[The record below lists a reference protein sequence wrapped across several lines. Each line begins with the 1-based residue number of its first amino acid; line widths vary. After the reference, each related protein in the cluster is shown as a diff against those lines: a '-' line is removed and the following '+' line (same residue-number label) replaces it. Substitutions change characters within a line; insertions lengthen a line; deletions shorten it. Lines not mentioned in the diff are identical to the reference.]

1 MAQEEFDSIQEVL
14 RRRRG
19 AAFVGRDGQLA
30 LFRENHGLPPDR
42 RAYVFNVH
50 GEGGVG
56 KSTLLERW
64 RQIARELSVAEA
76 MIDEHVFGVPEG
88 MSAIVEQLD
97 TGGATKDFRRRYADF
112 RRSRE
117 RLESDP
123 QAPRELWRQVIRTGV
138 KVGLHASK
146 ALPGVAPVVDLVD
159 GDTAADAVDRVR
171 EFLVGKVRDSRE
183 VRLLLSPTREL
194 SPGFVAALSRIAARR
209 PVCLFFD
216 TFEQTGAFLSD
227 WLRDL
232 LLGEYGA
239 LSTNVT
245 IVVAGRLPLDPNGW
259 SELLGLVAP
268 VPLNPFTDAE
278 ARQLLAAQG
287 VTDPRAVETI
297 LALSGGLPLLIDM
310 LAKSRPADTDEI
322 GDPTDTAV
330 ERFLKWEPDETRRR
344 VALAGALPRGLD
356 EDLLRAAA
364 GADSAADLFGWL
376 TGQAFVRLHAGRYR
390 YHSVVRAPMLR
401 RQRQRSPE
409 QWAEGHAR
417 LADTYRSRRDL
428 ASTERA
434 WTDAVWLDHHVEM
447 TYHDLIARKLR
458 LPAALHDA
466 VTAAA
471 EGIAVARRWSELIL
485 EAGRDAD
492 DDAMRTL
499 GESLVAAAT
508 TVDSDGTAFL
518 TTLIESGRP
527 DAEGMAAALAER
539 AWIHFLA
546 DREPDAIDDCDRAVD
561 LRPGLAQAYGLRGA
575 AKFYLGRHQPAL
587 ADMDEAIRLKSDY
600 VWAIVYRGRIYREL
614 ERPDEALADF
624 DRAVALDP
632 TDSWAFAHRG
642 DMHRALGHDPEALAD
657 YQRSVQL
664 DPDAAWVRSARGDL
678 LRHLG
683 RFDEA
688 LADLDRAVEL
698 DPDDAASHAYRGET
712 YRAMG
717 RYDDALAE
725 LSRAIE
731 LAPEYEWALASRGA
745 LYRSLKR
752 YAESLADLDRA
763 IELDPGYGWAIS
775 GRGETYRLMERYDEA
790 MADFDRAAALGA
802 NTAWDVGSRGQAL
815 LGLRRYDEALA
826 EFDRAIRMDPALEW
840 AIADRAETHWSL
852 RHYDEAIA
860 DLDRVIAMDPA
871 DAEYLV
877 ARGVV
882 RRDRGDEAEAAADF
896 RRATEVEPG
905 LEWTVEDGNIDF
917 RRP

>member
-1 MAQEEFDSIQEVL
+1 MAQQEFDSIQEVL

-64 RQIARELSVAEA
+64 RQIARELGAAEA
-76 MIDEHVFGVPEG
+76 MVDEHVFGVPEG

-112 RRSRE
+112 RKSRE

-123 QAPRELWRQVIRTGV
+123 QAPRELWSQVIRTGV

-194 SPGFVAALSRIAARR
+194 SPDFVAALSRVAARR

-245 IVVAGRLPLDPNGW
+245 FVVAGRLPLDPNGW

-310 LAKSRPADTDEI
+310 LAKSRPADTGEI

-390 YHSVVRAPMLR
+390 YHSVVRAPMIR
-401 RQRQRSPE
+401 WQRQRSPE
-409 QWAEGHAR
+409 RWRDGHAR
-417 LADTYRSRRDL
+417 LASVYRARRDQV
-428 ASTERA
+428 SREPA
-434 WTDAVWLDHHVEM
+434 WTNAAWLNNQIEVIYHELCGPETPLADALGDAGKAV
-447 TYHDLIARKLR
+447 
-458 LPAALHDA
+458 AA
-466 VTAAA
+466 
-471 EGIAVARRWSELIL
+471 GIAVARRWSEVIL
-485 EAGRDAD
+485 EAGQDSQD
-492 DDAMRTL
+492 QDISTF
-499 GESLVAAAT
+499 GEALLRAAT
-508 TVDSDGTAFL
+508 PADSDGTAVL
-518 TTLIESGRP
+518 TAVIESGR
-527 DAEGMAAALAER
+527 AGAGGTAAALVER
-539 AWIHFLA
+539 ATVHYFA
-546 DREPDAIDDCDRAVD
+546 DRDEEAIRDCDRAVG
-561 LRPGLAQAYGLRGA
+561 LRPDLSRAFATRGA
-575 AKFYLGRHQPAL
+575 AKSYLGRRESAL
-587 ADMDEAIRLKSDY
+587 TDLDEAIRLDDRY
-600 VWAIVYRGRIYREL
+600 AWAIGI
-614 ERPDEALADF
+614 
-624 DRAVALDP
+624 
-632 TDSWAFAHRG
+632 RG
-642 DMHRALGHDPEALAD
+642 DTYRLME
-657 YQRSVQL
+657 
-664 DPDAAWVRSARGDL
+664 
-678 LRHLG
+678 RH
-683 RFDEA
+683 DEA
-688 LADLDRAVEL
+688 LADLDRAVALDPTFSWAFAHRGDAHRRLGHDAAALADFDRAVEL
-698 DPDDAASHAYRGET
+698 DPDYVWARAARADAYRYLRRFDDALAEFTRAIELQPDNAWAYAHRGDT
-712 YRAMG
+712 YRSME
-717 RYDDALAE
+717 RYDDALAD
-725 LSRAIE
+725 LNRAIE
-731 LAPEYEWALASRGA
+731 LQPDNDWTLASRASACRG
-745 LYRSLKR
+745 LKR
-752 YAESLADLDRA
+752 YQEALADLARA
-763 IELDPGYGWAIS
+763 IELNPANGWALAC
-775 GRGETYRLMERYDEA
+775 RGETYRLMERYDEA
-790 MADFDRAAALGA
+790 LADFDRAIALDGSD
-802 NTAWDVGSRGQAL
+802 AWDLGSRGQTL
-815 LGLRRYDEALA
+815 VSLRRYEDAVA
-826 EFDRAIRMDPALEW
+826 DFDRAIELDPSMEW
-840 AIADRAETHWSL
+840 AIADRGEAHWLL
-852 RHYDEAIA
+852 RRYDAALA
-860 DLDRVIAMDPA
+860 DLDRVIAMNPA

-896 RRATEVEPG
+896 RRATEIEPG
-905 LEWTVEDGNIDF
+905 LEWTVEDGHIDF